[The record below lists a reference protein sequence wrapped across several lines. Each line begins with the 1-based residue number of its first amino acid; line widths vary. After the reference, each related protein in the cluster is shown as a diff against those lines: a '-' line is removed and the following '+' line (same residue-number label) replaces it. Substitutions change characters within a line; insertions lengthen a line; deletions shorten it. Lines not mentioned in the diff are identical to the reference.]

1 LLACGRWFSLGTPPS
16 STTKTG
22 CHDIAEILLKV
33 ALNTKIQFYIGSYM
47 DVAVMVLKG
56 MKFHQRCGS
65 YYVVV
70 IYVMLYH

>member
-1 LLACGRWFSLGTPPS
+1 
-16 STTKTG
+16 
-22 CHDIAEILLKV
+22 
-33 ALNTKIQFYIGSYM
+33 M

-70 IYVMLYH
+70 IYVMLYHWSCCYAKNQIKIPEALLCKMVE